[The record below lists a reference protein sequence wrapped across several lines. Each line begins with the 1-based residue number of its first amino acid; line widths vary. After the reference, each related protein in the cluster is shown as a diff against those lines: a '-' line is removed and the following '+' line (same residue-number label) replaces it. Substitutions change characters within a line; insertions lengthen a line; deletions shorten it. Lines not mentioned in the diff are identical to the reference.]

1 MFVRGIL
8 SFRLSEL
15 NKETSL
21 PRRIDDIFTL
31 IMITGLFFFQGTCEI
46 YPKIGYALNTSFR
59 INCSDWMDP
68 DQPLTYEFAYVNYYQ
83 DNVFFMSH
91 EPTSSSVLLP
101 MGHESNNFTLE
112 MRLKIIDRLG
122 AATVRPITIQVR
134 CHNNRL
140 K

>member
-1 MFVRGIL
+1 M
-8 SFRLSEL
+8 
-15 NKETSL
+15 

-122 AATVRPITIQVR
+122 AATVRPITIQVG
-134 CHNNRL
+134 CHINNRL